1 MRYMERWD
9 AVKDG
14 SKVILE
20 INKKNGEQSKE
31 LVNNLICMTLSK
43 HSLTTVLHLPPL
55 PFLCNLFIIL
65 NETMV
70 NPLLLNLEHFVK
82 QSQNC
87 FVFHFSNVCING
99 VWIQHYLCYV
109 CSLHMGFLRA
119 LILFSGLCHYYVN
132 KWCTVCSNFEYAE
145 AIHDGQ

>member
-1 MRYMERWD
+1 MHD
-9 AVKDG
+9 AKQTQSYNG
-14 SKVILE
+14 SASATL
-20 INKKNGEQSKE
+20 
-31 LVNNLICMTLSK
+31 TLS
-43 HSLTTVLHLPPL
+43 LQ
-55 PFLCNLFIIL
+55 PFYYIKRN
-65 NETMV
+65 NGK
-70 NPLLLNLEHFVK
+70 PSLLNLEHFVK

-109 CSLHMGFLRA
+109 CFLHMGFLQA
-119 LILFSGLCHYYVN
+119 SILFSGLCHYYVN